1 MENKKTIPL
10 RMLCKEITDGTR
22 TATEFVDYKT
32 NVPYIRLSNIKG
44 GKLVQKEMK
53 YLFDLDGIEEKA
65 IVRKGDVL
73 ISKIISLP
81 KLALVDETY
90 DGAVISPD
98 IIKIRPNDQQTQE
111 KLKRFFSSDI
121 GMLSL
126 KKMAVPSILPK
137 ISLKQLGDLEIII
150 DEETEGDIRSEQTDL
165 KQKLY
170 SLYELEFNHINKSLS
185 TEFWVKGQF
194 LAERLDVDYYRYY
207 TSDAFKLLKHKIKN
221 EQWTQLKDICEIVT
235 YTVSPKDFH
244 NKEIRYIGFK
254 NIDANACR
262 IVSAETISFEKVKS
276 RARYELKENDV
287 LLGVV
292 GPHIG
297 EENHPLAFVT
307 KEYEGALASS
317 AFAVIRS
324 TKLSAY
330 YLLWCLKHPGVLFQM
345 KMGRRGQLQLMIST
359 ESLKDLYIPILE
371 QSKIRLIESLFANS
385 LKG

>member
-22 TATEFVDYKT
+22 NATEFVDYKT
-32 NVPYIRLSNIKG
+32 NVPYIRLSNIEG

-53 YLFDLDGIEEKA
+53 YLFDLEEIEEKA
-65 IVRKGDVL
+65 IVRKGDIL

-81 KLALVDETY
+81 KLALVDEVY

-126 KKMAVPSILPK
+126 KKMVVPSILPK

-150 DEETEGDIRSEQTDL
+150 DEETEGDIRNEQTDL

-170 SLYELEFNHINKSLS
+170 SLYELEFNHINKSLT
-185 TEFWVKGQF
+185 TECWVEKQF
-194 LAERLDVDYYRYY
+194 LVERLDVNYYRYY

-235 YTVSPKDFH
+235 YTVSPKDFR

-317 AFAVIRS
+317 AFIVLRNFKYGA
-324 TKLSAY
+324 A
-330 YLLWCLKHPGVLFQM
+330 YLLWCLFHPLVRSQL
-345 KMGRRGQLQLMIST
+345 KATRRGQLQMIISIEDLKRIYLPV
-359 ESLKDLYIPILE
+359 ESPE
-371 QSKIRLIESLFANS
+371 KIALIENVVKKFFY
-385 LKG
+385 